1 MGKNNYLQTLI
12 RGMSDQIPAPETTQT
27 QSLQAPAQM
36 SQEQMLAYYMA
47 YMQNTAAQAFLKEGQ
62 PAPNVEPNQEGN
74 QQSGGEVPTYFY
86 PFGEGGGF
94 TPKTAAPPSN
104 QFNSFGG
111 GNPRQQQAPGGRSFV
126 DHSRELQYGEWR
138 CPTCRLINFRSRQD
152 CFKCHID
159 RAQATEDTIKQGG
172 GNGGSQRYGSREGG
186 GSYQGGGSRNY
197 ENRGRDSRP
206 DDRYNGSRE
215 GGYNRGNRNDREDRF
230 ERGGNNERRG
240 DRGERGGDYGD
251 RDRDRE
257 RDRDN
262 RGFRNDRGDRGM
274 RGGGDRSD
282 RNDRGGRGDR
292 PDRGDYKSR
301 GGRRADYNDGDRSRS
316 RYDAKKRD
324 RSPEDA

>member
-1 MGKNNYLQTLI
+1 MVEAK
-12 RGMSDQIPAPETTQT
+12 GMEVEKVAEAIKEEEVVIMKTEEGIPDQMIVTT
-27 QSLQAPAQM
+27 
-36 SQEQMLAYYMA
+36 E
-47 YMQNTAAQAFLKEGQ
+47 
-62 PAPNVEPNQEGN
+62 VE
-74 QQSGGEVPTYFY
+74 
-86 PFGEGGGF
+86 
-94 TPKTAAPPSN
+94 
-104 QFNSFGG
+104 
-111 GNPRQQQAPGGRSFV
+111 R
-126 DHSRELQYGEWR
+126 
-138 CPTCRLINFRSRQD
+138 
-152 CFKCHID
+152 
-159 RAQATEDTIKQGG
+159 EDTIAEIGMTEKIA
-172 GNGGSQRYGSREGG
+172 SKEVVIM
-186 GSYQGGGSRNY
+186 
-197 ENRGRDSRP
+197 
-206 DDRYNGSRE
+206 
-215 GGYNRGNRNDREDRF
+215 NDREDRF

-292 PDRGDYKSR
+292 PDRGDTNDRRDKGEGDYKSR